1 MIIYNLRT
9 PVETDAK
16 ICVGVTGENKSYTTK
31 FLIKELTDKS
41 LTFSIHMRF
50 ADGSV
55 NTVVPDSV
63 DVDETGTLIIWNVK
77 KNDIFVHGFFD
88 MQIEGRN
95 SSGYVFQTE
104 AIRMY
109 ADESIPIEDKEYEH
123 PNSETIKLR
132 EEAYE
137 FLCELKLQQDKF
149 DRNMKQ
155 LLATDITKKQDI
167 ENLVNDERDITDPK
181 INYPSIS
188 YLEGHYYDCEEI
200 DGKLSDKADKTELTA
215 GLKSKQNV
223 HYLTDTVTTIDD
235 FTACN
240 QTNTVYTGRMQ
251 GFSTKFGESSDD
263 TVKGFK
269 MWFVL
274 SGSDNPTWYRV
285 ILFDDGTIWTATRT
299 STRFT
304 QVSYSKKQIDKL
316 LAEKAN
322 TIDINTALAS
332 KANFADVNA
341 AFARKADKSTT
352 LAGYDIKDSYTKTE
366 VDNLLA
372 DKADLDA
379 YENVIFISNQIS
391 SAGVLNQFFA
401 DKNKMY
407 VFTAIPPLS
416 NDLNVTPTSQFELHN
431 YENYQILRATGHPN
445 KSDGNKTFIRVYNGA
460 ENKWDNVADCTLPDN
475 YITKA
480 KLSADLSAEISGK
493 YDASNIETGSGEFT
507 TTSARISSANF
518 EYQKVGDYVTV
529 NVFVSFAESSMG
541 ATTSIQLAGMPFTNE
556 SSGTLRLPCATSK
569 KTGLIVALGK
579 NTINILTSEA
589 VTFSADETMGITITY
604 KITKT
609 NGG

>member
-9 PVETDAK
+9 PIETDAK

-41 LTFSIHMRF
+41 LTFSIHLRF

-104 AIRMY
+104 AVRMY

-149 DRNMKQ
+149 DQNMRQ
-155 LLATDITKKQDI
+155 LLATDITKKQDV
-167 ENLVNDERDITDPK
+167 ENLVNDERYITDPK

-188 YLEGHYYDCEEI
+188 YLEGYYYDCEEI
-200 DGKLSDKADKTELTA
+200 DGKLSDKAAKTELTA
-215 GLKSKQNV
+215 GLKEKQNV
-223 HYLTDTVTTIDD
+223 GYLTNTVTTVDD
-235 FTACN
+235 FVAYN
-240 QTNTVYTGRMQ
+240 QTNNVYTGRMQ
-251 GFSTKFGESSDD
+251 GFSTKFGESSDG
-263 TVKGFK
+263 TVKGFR

-299 STRFT
+299 STTFT
-304 QVSYSKKQIDKL
+304 Q
-316 LAEKAN
+316 
-322 TIDINTALAS
+322 
-332 KANFADVNA
+332 
-341 AFARKADKSTT
+341 R
-352 LAGYDIKDSYTKTE
+352 SYTKKQ

-372 DKADLDA
+372 EKADLDA
-379 YENVIFISNQIS
+379 YENVNFISNQIS

-401 DKNKMY
+401 DKNKTY

-416 NDLNVTPTSQFELHN
+416 NDLDVTPTSQFELHN

-445 KSDGNKTFIRVYNGA
+445 KSDGNKTFIRLYNEA
-460 ENKWDNVADCTLPDN
+460 ENKWDNVVDCTLPDN
-475 YITKA
+475 YIIKA
-480 KLSADLSAEISGK
+480 KLSTDLSAEIGGK
-493 YDASNIETGSGEFT
+493 YDSSNIETGSGEFT
-507 TTSARISSANF
+507 TTSVRISSANF

-529 NVFVSFAESSMG
+529 NIFASFAESSMG
-541 ATTSIQLAGMPFTNE
+541 ATTSIQLTGMPFVNE

-579 NTINILTSEA
+579 NAINILTSEA

>member
-9 PVETDAK
+9 PIETDAK

-41 LTFSIHMRF
+41 LTFSIHLRF
-50 ADGSV
+50 SDGSV
-55 NTVVPDSV
+55 NTVIPDSV

-104 AIRMY
+104 AVRMY

-123 PNSETIKLR
+123 PNSETIKMR

-137 FLCELKLQQDKF
+137 FLCELKLQQDNF

-167 ENLVNDERDITDPK
+167 ENLVNDERFITDPK

-188 YLEGHYYDCEEI
+188 YLEGYYYGCEEI

-215 GLKSKQNV
+215 GLAEKQNV
-223 HYLTDTVTTIDD
+223 QYLNNTVTTLED
-235 FTACN
+235 FTAHN

-263 TVKGFK
+263 AVKGFR

-285 ILFDDGTIWTATRT
+285 ILFDDGTIWTATRSGT
-299 STRFT
+299 TFT
-304 QVSYSKKQIDKL
+304 QRSYTKIQIDKM
-316 LAEKAN
+316 LAEKA
-322 TIDINTALAS
+322 
-332 KANFADVNA
+332 
-341 AFARKADKSTT
+341 
-352 LAGYDIKDSYTKTE
+352 G
-366 VDNLLA
+366 
-372 DKADLDA
+372 LDA
-379 YENVIFISNQIS
+379 YENVKVISTQVT
-391 SAGVLNQFFA
+391 SAGVLNQFFS
-401 DKNKMY
+401 DKNKKY

-416 NDLNVTPTSQFELHN
+416 NELDVTPTSQFELHN
-431 YENYQILRATGHPN
+431 YEDYQILRATGRPN
-445 KSDGNKTFIRVYNGA
+445 KSDGNKTFIRLYN
-460 ENKWDNVADCTLPDN
+460 EDDNTWNDVVDCTLPDS

-507 TTSARISSANF
+507 TTSSRISSANF
-518 EYQKVGDYVTV
+518 EYQKIGDYVTV
-529 NVFVSFAESSMG
+529 NIFASFAESSMG
-541 ATTSIQLAGMPFTNE
+541 ATTSIQLSGMPFVNE

-569 KTGLIVALGK
+569 KTSLIAALGK

-604 KITKT
+604 KITKN